1 MLFSAIALC
10 AASAAAK
17 AEDPAGPAELHYRRV
32 YAPANRVNDWP
43 TGEGKYLPLES
54 DEFQRLL
61 GLVRSGG
68 PEVRSSFVSRIAAAE
83 YQAELSGEQLLR
95 GRARLEITHSGQAAG
110 MMSLE
115 PCNAA
120 ISKTVWDLPGQDA
133 KTEAKK
139 PVLGSGAGGKLQV
152 LVEQSGKLGF
162 DWSLA
167 GQREAGEAIEFSCE
181 FPACPASALRLDLP
195 ENLTPTTDKGVVS
208 GGEAAVEGR
217 RRWRIDLGGNSR
229 FHLRLAVAGAVYA
242 RPPSALLG
250 ESRVYDFSP
259 RGIDLSA
266 QWKIRAHGEPL
277 EKISVL
283 LDPGLQLAAAHLGE
297 TALPWT
303 IEALSGDGGS
313 RAVLTLPDPIKD
325 GEQILRLGASA
336 ALTVDRPCRL
346 PRMRP
351 EGLFWQEGGIT
362 LIVPDPLVIER
373 LTPVDCSQ
381 TAVGP
386 LAEPRVGES
395 LQFQNFSPEATIEL
409 TLARRAVGVRLATGT
424 AVELGAGQMTARVTA
439 DLRSDDVGQNTLE
452 ADVANSWII
461 DSVETTPAESLA
473 DWSLENQPGKQ
484 RKLLIRL
491 SKATSPKQPLRLV
504 INARRLRTFLV
515 HQWSVGDLL
524 PLRFTNPAEDKR
536 LAAIQAVDLYDLKLS
551 NAEEL
556 TRLAARDLSPRE
568 RELFAMPPAG
578 LLFEDNAGAAAL
590 EIALGARKPSFS
602 GEALV
607 EDVAGNDRLRENFI
621 LRLTPE

>member
-1 MLFSAIALC
+1 M
-10 AASAAAK
+10 
-17 AEDPAGPAELHYRRV
+17 
-32 YAPANRVNDWP
+32 
-43 TGEGKYLPLES
+43 
-54 DEFQRLL
+54 
-61 GLVRSGG
+61 
-68 PEVRSSFVSRIAAAE
+68 
-83 YQAELSGEQLLR
+83 
-95 GRARLEITHSGQAAG
+95 
-110 MMSLE
+110 
-115 PCNAA
+115 
-120 ISKTVWDLPGQDA
+120 
-133 KTEAKK
+133 
-139 PVLGSGAGGKLQV
+139 GSGAGGKTQV
-152 LVEQSGKLGF
+152 LVEQSGKLIF

-167 GQREAGEAIEFSCE
+167 GQRDAGEAIEFSCE
-181 FPACPASALRLDLP
+181 FPACPASVLRLDLP

-229 FHLRLAVAGAVYA
+229 FHLRLAAAGAAYV

-259 RGIDLSA
+259 RGVDLSA
-266 QWKIRAHGEPL
+266 QWKIRAHDEPL

-283 LDPGLQLAAAHLGE
+283 LDPGLQLATAHLGE

-303 IEALSGDGGS
+303 IEPLSGDGGS
-313 RAVLTLPDPIKD
+313 RAVLSLPEPIKD
-325 GEQILRLGASA
+325 AEQILRLGASA
-336 ALTVDRPCRL
+336 TLTLDRPCRL

-362 LIVPDPLVIER
+362 LIVPDPLLIER
-373 LTPVDCSQ
+373 LTPVGCSQ

-395 LQFQNFSPEATIEL
+395 LQFQNFSPDATIEL
-409 TLARRAVGVRLATGT
+409 TLARRAARVRLATGT

-439 DLRSDDVGQNTLE
+439 DLRSDDAGQYTLE

-473 DWSLENQPGKQ
+473 DWSLENQPGEQ

-491 SKATSPKQPLRLV
+491 SKAPSPKQPLRLV
-504 INARRLRTFLV
+504 INARRLRTFLA

-556 TRLAARDLSPRE
+556 TRLTARDLSPRE
-568 RELFAMPPAG
+568 QELFAAPPAG

-590 EIALGARKPSFS
+590 EIALSARKPTFS
-602 GEALV
+602 GTVLV
-607 EDVAGNDRLRENFI
+607 EVVAGKDRLRENFI
-621 LRLTPE
+621 LRCTPESAGIDRVIVQLSQSGKVPPRWTLASEDDKPLSIRQWSKSEQAGAGLGAAAKYGN